1 MSTDYGLAK
10 ISNGTHYE
18 EHVGE
23 MISLVFGDRLGYVG
37 SSQNNVVQAIDSAF
51 QLAKANLTSL
61 DTKTSLQQVDDIRYV
76 KGMVI
81 DVAQM
86 GGGSYEQ
93 SFGVTAGSS
102 DANVFSDLS
111 TDITDN
117 VFAKAS
123 KIATSLAAVRS
134 VIPNT
139 VGDLHFEKDGELG
152 VDKAAGFGADLVSIV
167 DQITKT
173 VLPKIISTYQQMNPY
188 SALTITD
195 KSDAFVG
202 TRGGNGKSGSV
213 GMLMS
218 PTGFTLSADASN
230 RAFTKTNELVTGFSG
245 DAAVSMQATT
255 SDATLNV
262 TASVINMTTAKS
274 SSEKSTSSHTASQYS
289 VETVNGQ
296 AKTSVNMSS
305 SNMTLEAAQSSG
317 SGSLSVQSSEVKGSV
332 GSSTNMVLSN
342 SSGTLEYAST
352 SSKVVVS
359 SSSAKLSFGSCNV
372 TVDMAGVSI
381 NGSNLKVLM

>member
-1 MSTDYGLAK
+1 MATDYGLAK

-23 MISLVFGDRLGYVG
+23 MISLVFGERLGYVG
-37 SSQNNVVQAIDSAF
+37 SNQNNVVQAINSDF
-51 QLAKANLTSL
+51 QLAKANITGL
-61 DTKTSLQQVDDIRYV
+61 DTQTSLQQVDDIRYV
-76 KGMVI
+76 KGMAI

-86 GGGSYEQ
+86 GGGAYDQ

-102 DANVFSDLS
+102 EANVFSDLS
-111 TDITDN
+111 TYINDN
-117 VFAKAS
+117 VFSKAS
-123 KIATSLAAVRS
+123 KIATSLADVRS
-134 VIPNT
+134 VIPNS
-139 VGDLHFEKDGELG
+139 VGDLHLEKDGELG
-152 VDKAAGFGADLVSIV
+152 VDKAVGFGTDLASVV
-167 DQITKT
+167 DQITKN
-173 VLPKIISTYQQMNPY
+173 VLPKIISTYQKMSPY
-188 SALTITD
+188 SAFTIND

-202 TRGGNGKSGSV
+202 TRGGNGKNGSV

-230 RAFTKTNELVTGFSG
+230 RAFTKTRDLVTGFSG

-255 SDATLNV
+255 SNATLDV
-262 TASVINMTTAKS
+262 TASVINMTAAKS
-274 SSEKSTSSHTASQYS
+274 SSQKSSSSHTASNYS

-296 AKTSVNMSS
+296 SKTSVNMSS

-317 SGSLSVQSSEVKGSV
+317 SSSISVQSSEVKGAV
-332 GSSTNMVLSN
+332 GSSTSMVLSN
-342 SSGTLEYAST
+342 SSGTLEYKST

-359 SSSAKLSFGSCNV
+359 SSSAKLSFGSSNV
-372 TVDMAGVSI
+372 SVDVSGVSI